1 MAELVSRSALTPLS
15 RYPTFRASS
24 HQVELIGVALN
35 CTVSGTNPR
44 NVTVA
49 AGKTA
54 SVAFKVT
61 CSAPTPD
68 AGSIEVT
75 TATTGSD
82 PDDGYTVTVDGG
94 TAQSIGANATIS
106 LANVA
111 AAEHQVRL
119 QGIADNCTVQ
129 GANPVRVTVASGA
142 VGRAAFQLTCTA
154 RPPQPGTLRVSV
166 TTTGASQ
173 DGSYTVSVDGGT
185 ALTLSGSRTIQNLA
199 AGSHSVLL
207 GDVAANCTVS
217 GSNPQTA
224 TVTAGQTTT
233 LTFAVSCVATGQS
246 VNLRVQRVW
255 LTQST
260 QTAEGSV
267 PLVQSR
273 DGFLRVFVTA
283 NPGSSV
289 APSRQGPLLPK
300 RSVASDLDHP
310 GAGQLDPIGHPG
322 GHSQQLLEC
331 PNSRLA
337 DSAQHLDAGRR
348 RSRQQHRGEQ

>member
-1 MAELVSRSALTPLS
+1 MTATTSGSELDPDGYGVTLDGGASQPLGINAAITLPDIS
-15 RYPTFRASS
+15 TSS

-61 CSAPTPD
+61 CSAPTPG

-82 PDDGYTVTVDGG
+82 LDDGYTVTVDGG

-119 QGIADNCTVQ
+119 QGIADNCTVTS
-129 GANPVRVTVASGA
+129 ANPVRVTVASGA

-185 ALTLSGSRTIQNLA
+185 AQTLSGSRTIQNLA

-217 GSNPQTA
+217 GSNPLTA
-224 TVTAGQTTT
+224 TVTAEQTTA
-233 LTFAVSCVATGQS
+233 LSFAVSCVATGQS

-267 PLVQSR
+267 PWWNPAMDFSGCSLPPTPAPRWPQPSGSVSTNTERWSR
-273 DGFLRVFVTA
+273 R
-283 NPGSSV
+283 
-289 APSRQGPLLPK
+289 
-300 RSVASDLDHP
+300 
-310 GAGQLDPIGHPG
+310 
-322 GHSQQLLEC
+322 
-331 PNSRLA
+331 
-337 DSAQHLDAGRR
+337 
-348 RSRQQHRGEQ
+348 